1 MVARANRQ
9 VLFQGKSRTQA
20 QLGLLR
26 DAEKAFYSSLDLNNC
41 VDTYLELAKVAVR
54 QDQPGKAV
62 EIYNKA
68 LMKHPNELILQI
80 CLGRIYDLIN
90 DPLRSTSYYKKV

>member
-1 MVARANRQ
+1 M
-9 VLFQGKSRTQA
+9 LFQGTTHVSF

-26 DAEKAFYSSLDLNNC
+26 DAEKALYASLELHNC

-54 QDQPGKAV
+54 QDQPVRAV

-68 LMKHPNELILQI
+68 LVRHPNELILQI
-80 CLGRIYDLIN
+80 SLGRIYDLIN
-90 DPLRSTSYYKKV
+90 DPLHSTSYYKKVHT